1 MNNGMQLALGLLVHA
16 CPFYFKDKSMLHILL
31 ACSDVIYVI
40 IDVNDVM
47 YQ

>member
-1 MNNGMQLALGLLVHA
+1 MNNGMKLALGLLVHA
-16 CPFYFKDKSMLHILL
+16 CPFYFKYKSMLHILL
-31 ACSDVIYVI
+31 VCSDVI